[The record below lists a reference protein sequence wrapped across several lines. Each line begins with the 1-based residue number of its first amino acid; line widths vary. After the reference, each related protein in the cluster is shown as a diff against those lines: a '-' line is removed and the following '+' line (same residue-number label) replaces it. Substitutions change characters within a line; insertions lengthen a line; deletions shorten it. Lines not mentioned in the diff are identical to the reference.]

1 MSWLSLDELS
11 IIEEAV
17 ENLPEEYEGHQDQV
31 EQCHQGYLGLE
42 VAGQLLP
49 LGRLLVVLLQ
59 VPLVKGGPGTRKEEE
74 FIVPPQ
80 ALDIQ
85 ERWGH

>member
-1 MSWLSLDELS
+1 MAWLSFDELC

-17 ENLPEEYEGHQDQV
+17 ENLPEEDEGHQDQV

-42 VAGQLLP
+42 VVGQFLP

-59 VPLVKGGPGTRKEEE
+59 VPLVKRGPGTREEE
-74 FIVPPQ
+74 ELIVPPQ
-80 ALDIQ
+80 TLDIQ
-85 ERWGH
+85 ERQGH